1 MSNSALIALVR
12 ACRVALASIL
22 ATLLLPAHPLPV
34 AAAQHSADADAIR
47 ARIDAYLSVW
57 NAHDA
62 AGLAAFFTEDAD
74 SVMGNQ
80 PAAHGPAEIR
90 EQWQTYFARQEPE
103 RHLTLEVSPIRFVAA
118 GVAVMTVATTTGG
131 RDSRGEELVARR
143 FRGAWLWRRQ
153 DGNWLIAA
161 MRGVPTEQD
170 RVTLNATDAAA
181 ERLKPDVRAF
191 VASYEDALNSHDPA
205 AVSAFYRDDAEIV
218 LRNLP
223 VIRGRRAIED
233 WWGTYFSEPRPYR
246 ALLIIDEMRT
256 IAPDVILLNI
266 TATGDPDS
274 SADARPPVRYAR
286 ATWIVTR
293 AAGAWRI
300 AALWLLPSE
309 DDVIIRSGG
318 GAR

>member
-1 MSNSALIALVR
+1 MSISALIVPVRLARFAPGLALVTMLI
-12 ACRVALASIL
+12 AAGQQTVT
-22 ATLLLPAHPLPV
+22 AT
-34 AAAQHSADADAIR
+34 QYSEDTDAIR
-47 ARIDAYLSVW
+47 ARIDAYLNVW

-80 PAAHGPAEIR
+80 PAAHGPEEIR

-131 RDSRGEELVARR
+131 RDRQGKELPARK
-143 FRGAWLWRRQ
+143 FRGAWLWRQ
-153 DGNWLIAA
+153 QGDNWLIAA
-161 MRGVPTEQD
+161 MRGLPTEQD

-191 VASYEDALNSHDPA
+191 VAAYESAFNSHDPA
-205 AVSAFYRDDAEIV
+205 ALSAFYRDDAEIV

-223 VIRGRRAIED
+223 VIRGHRAIEN
-233 WWGTYFSEPRPYR
+233 WWATYFAEPRPYR

-266 TATGDPDS
+266 TATGDPAS
-274 SADARPPVRYAR
+274 SADERPPVRYAR

-293 AAGAWRI
+293 AAGEWRI

-318 GAR
+318 GPR

>member
-1 MSNSALIALVR
+1 MSIPALIFPSR
-12 ACRVALASIL
+12 SSRVALA
-22 ATLLLPAHPLPV
+22 ATLAAMLLAAYPLPV
-34 AAAQHSADADAIR
+34 TAAQYSEDADAIR

-62 AGLAAFFTEDAD
+62 AGLATFFTADAD

-80 PAAHGPAEIR
+80 PAAHGPEEIR
-90 EQWQTYFARQEPE
+90 EQWQAYFARQEPE

-131 RDSRGEELVARR
+131 RDSQGKELVARR

-153 DGNWLIAA
+153 GSDWLIAA
-161 MRGVPTEQD
+161 MRGLPTEQD
-170 RVTLNATDAAA
+170 RVTLNDTVEAA

-191 VASYEDALNSHDPA
+191 VASYEDALNSLDPA

-223 VIRGRRAIED
+223 AIHGRRAIED
-233 WWGTYFSEPRPYR
+233 WWTRYFSEPRPYR

-256 IAPDVILLNI
+256 IEPDVILLNI
-266 TATGDPDS
+266 TATGDRGS
-274 SADARPPVRYAR
+274 SNDARPPVRYAR

-293 AAGAWRI
+293 ASGEWRI

-309 DDVIIRSGG
+309 DDVIIRGG
-318 GAR
+318 GS